1 MKFHS
6 LKVLVSILFLLIY
19 TIQAL
24 SQELR
29 LINSTFLG
37 GEGRNYYGN
46 TAPNQLNLKWK
57 YYLGKGK
64 TTISRKLFIQW
75 KS

>member
-1 MKFHS
+1 MKFYS
-6 LKVLVSILFLLIY
+6 LKALVSILVLWIY
-19 TIQAL
+19 TGEAL
-24 SQELR
+24 SQEVR

-46 TAPNQLNLKWK
+46 TAPDQLNLKWK

-64 TTISRKLFIQW
+64 TTISP
-75 KS
+75 